1 MNEEITKKE
10 IVAFVLI
17 VVAMLGCL
25 AYGFFLL
32 KGNQKPTPTP
42 TPVSCWEQYEDAG
55 EETAIQMCEGE
66 GE

>member
-10 IVAFVLI
+10 IAAFALI

-32 KGNQKPTPTP
+32 KGKQNPAPTPTH
-42 TPVSCWEQYEDAG
+42 VSCWEQYKDAG
-55 EETAIQMCEGE
+55 EEIAIQMCEGKNE
-66 GE
+66 